1 MHDYVKLSLQNK
13 PDHFILHVA
22 TIDLVTEA
30 LSEEIAAAIIDV
42 TTLLKNEQH
51 HVSIS
56 NIILRADNQK
66 LNIKRNE
73 VNKHL
78 SELCQELSKT
88 LALHISECIKIELLG
103 DFSIAIDE
111 EHMSYFCDS
120 YSLKNLT
127 KQPTCYKNPDKLT
140 SIDFTLTNVPKSFQG
155 TCVLET
161 GLSDFHLMKLTVM
174 QKNIKKLIPKIVT
187 YRP

>member
-1 MHDYVKLSLQNK
+1 M
-13 PDHFILHVA
+13 
-22 TIDLVTEA
+22 
-30 LSEEIAAAIIDV
+30 
-42 TTLLKNEQH
+42 
-51 HVSIS
+51 IS
-56 NIILRADNQK
+56 NHIDA
-66 LNIKRNE
+66 
-73 VNKHL
+73 
-78 SELCQELSKT
+78 LSKT
-88 LALHISECIKIELLG
+88 LDLHSSKCIKIELLG
-103 DFSIAIDE
+103 DFSTAIDE

-127 KQPTCYKNPDKLT
+127 KQPICYKNPDKLT
-140 SIDFTLTNVPKSFQG
+140 SIDFTLTNVPKCFQG